1 MPLVIRRRIGQSVKI
16 GDVTVKLDKIS
27 NRIAVLVIDA
37 PASVRVLRSELLDKP
52 KPKGEQ

>member
-1 MPLVIRRRIGQSVKI
+1 MPLVIRRRIGQSLKI

-37 PASVRVLRSELLDKP
+37 PASVRVLRSEVLDRP
-52 KPKGEQ
+52 KPKGD